1 MGAATQLISIPPD
14 FSWGNGMSEYTG
26 TYGSFWMRQSLRVRY
41 TGEATLRSGTTFLGV
56 NLYGIYIVLMIQR
69 WPSQACDE
77 RGSRR
82 NSRITIGEVL
92 LENRRENRRE
102 RRSTARVASSGNRQ
116 AGVNG

>member
-1 MGAATQLISIPPD
+1 
-14 FSWGNGMSEYTG
+14 
-26 TYGSFWMRQSLRVRY
+26 MRHPLRVLY
-41 TGEATLRSGTTFLGV
+41 TPQATLRSGTTFLGV
-56 NLYGIYIVLMIQR
+56 NLYGVSIDLMIQR

-102 RRSTARVASSGNRQ
+102 RRSTASVRGQ
-116 AGVNG
+116 Q